1 MNVGDEVEESEATL
15 KCDTIQSDN
24 AQQFSDFS
32 SGSDGRA
39 HDVDQGD
46 EVKANL
52 KVWKQDQTP
61 LFIELC
67 SGCGILSATVASQGF
82 DVMPVDHQYNKHRT
96 HVKTFSLDLTERH
109 SWQILRYIVEECCV
123 IAVHIAP
130 PCGTCSRS

>member
-1 MNVGDEVEESEATL
+1 MKSGDEVEEAEATL
-15 KCDTIQSDN
+15 KCNSIQSDD
-24 AQQFSDFS
+24 AKQFSEFS
-32 SGSDGRA
+32 GGSDGRS

-82 DVMPVDHQYNKHRT
+82 DAMPVDHQYNKHRT
-96 HVKTFSLDLTERH
+96 HVKTFSFWISLKG
-109 SWQILRYIVEECCV
+109 
-123 IAVHIAP
+123 IA
-130 PCGTCSRS
+130 GKF

>member
-1 MNVGDEVEESEATL
+1 MDGGNELEESEATL
-15 KCDTIQSDN
+15 KRDTIQSDD
-24 AQQFSDFS
+24 AQQFSGFS
-32 SGSDGRA
+32 SGSECRD

-96 HVKTFSLDLTERH
+96 HVKTFSFWISLKG
-109 SWQILRYIVEECCV
+109 
-123 IAVHIAP
+123 IA
-130 PCGTCSRS
+130 GKF